1 MENKARSGA
10 SKKVHLADTVIEF
23 AKGLQAQSP
32 GGYDESSLQNINQKL
47 ETEIQNLKSRLGSPP
62 KSQHYVP
69 LRSTGLSLWNWCT
82 RLTRDEDDQS
92 SSPNA
97 RFIALVRVLAFFM
110 TIWVQVDGDKRHK
123 AILRFE
129 ILAVK
134 TAASCINSDEYEL
147 ALFALQQAAEYN
159 GLLQGMRESLPEEEL
174 QASTK
179 YEAEYLTL
187 RLVLSWKQDRM
198 DVAEHLYNTIKKSM
212 ENGDI
217 ASVEKLSDAL
227 FEIGKHLA
235 GKKNYPLAVKWLERS
250 YEWINSRD
258 IELLSRDTIELRLA
272 VSQCLIQVYIDIRT
286 PDSLK
291 KAENHIAYIESELG
305 DKFIVLLFRLEL
317 LLRSPEETFDVDAY
331 TEILRRMTRAID
343 LSESTF
349 KMTLNLIRKLEDKNL
364 PAACSALDEFLT
376 TCILKTQHGAWIE
389 RAVILRMSMAVRD
402 DADNVAENAK
412 SILDQIVPNLDK
424 PLPTDTAAGIH
435 TLIWKRA
442 DSHYNQGQFSLA
454 GHWCQLGLHPALA
467 QSGPTNASKLSRK
480 LVLCAIQDNDLNT
493 AIASLQAMSE
503 ESKQE
508 PSTAFLAFKV
518 ALRNHDIDAA
528 AQCLEQVSKAWP
540 SNPEYLYACCLEAQ
554 QAQEK
559 FSTIQ
564 SLRHMVS
571 GHQFH
576 PSKFIHLPALL
587 RTLIRLELLM
597 INDEKETDD
606 VRDLLKEDL
615 CKTFEVAAMAIQ
627 KENRD
632 TNGERVFIV
641 AELDWFTKNAYNLGL
656 ANSTVWE
663 ARQVIRI
670 LEACLAFLSCY
681 PQDVPGQ
688 TSADTSLRSMF
699 CDFIIA
705 TMLLALARSEDNV
718 EVQLQDYLNMRKHI
732 QHFTEML
739 ESHEQDLD
747 EASREDL
754 NTKLST
760 LLVFEFEGAV
770 CLKSWDDLKT
780 ILLTAEHGKDLS
792 AYQAMADCI
801 LRHHDVPGK
810 GAYCHKFFLY
820 RALREIVNQIWSIEH
835 FGNDKLAK
843 YMRCLLKV
851 TLSMEHEISLGLIVE
866 ICSIVKQ
873 SSASQK
879 LFPPL
884 ELEWI
889 ITTTFN
895 HGIDLLGSHENE
907 LSKAWITH
915 ALTLAHYAQDGGEIE
930 RQLQDRNLK
939 LSWDS
944 QGDEKH

>member
-1 MENKARSGA
+1 MKSGS
-10 SKKVHLADTVIEF
+10 SKKVHLADAVIKL
-23 AKGLQAQSP
+23 AKDLQTQSP
-32 GGYDESSLQNINQKL
+32 GGYNESSLLDVNKKL
-47 ETEIQNLKSRLGSPP
+47 ENEIQNLKSRLGSPP
-62 KSQHYVP
+62 KPQHHAS

-82 RLTRDEDDQS
+82 RLTRDEDDQPS
-92 SSPNA
+92 IANGK
-97 RFIALVRVLAFFM
+97 FIALVRVLAFLM
-110 TIWVQVDGDKRHK
+110 TTWVQPDGDKRPK
-123 AILRFE
+123 VILQSE

-134 TAASCINSDEYEL
+134 TAASCMNSDEYDL

-159 GLLQGMRESLPEEEL
+159 GLLQGMSVALPEEEL
-174 QASTK
+174 QASMK

-212 ENGDI
+212 ENADI
-217 ASVEKLSDAL
+217 PSVEKLSDAL
-227 FEIGKHLA
+227 FEIGKDLTS
-235 GKKNYPLAVKWLERS
+235 KKNYPLAVKWLERS
-250 YEWINSRD
+250 YQWINSRE

-272 VSQCLIQVYIDIRT
+272 VSQCLLQVYMDINT
-286 PDSLK
+286 PDSFE
-291 KAENHIAYIESELG
+291 KAENHIAYIETELG
-305 DKFIVLLFRLEL
+305 DKFVVLLFRLEL
-317 LLRSPEETFDVDAY
+317 QLRSPGEAFDVDAY
-331 TEILRRMTRAID
+331 VDTLRRMMRVMD

-349 KMTLNLIRKLEDKNL
+349 KMIINLIRKLEDKSL
-364 PAACSALDEFLT
+364 PAACSALDEFLM
-376 TCILKTQHGAWIE
+376 TCVLKTQREVWIE

-402 DADNVAENAK
+402 DADNAVENAK
-412 SILDQIVPNLDK
+412 RILDQIVPNLDK
-424 PLPTDTAAGIH
+424 PLPADTAAGIH

-442 DSHYNQGQFSLA
+442 DSHHSQGQFSVA

-467 QSGPTNASKLSRK
+467 QK
-480 LVLCAIQDNDLNT
+480 LVLCAIHDNDLNV

-503 ESKQE
+503 ASKQE
-508 PSTAFLAFKV
+508 PLTAFLAFKV
-518 ALRNHDIDAA
+518 ALRSQDIDAA
-528 AQCLEQVSKAWP
+528 AQCLEQVSEAWP
-540 SNPEYLYACCLEAQ
+540 SNPQYLYACCLEAQ

-559 FSTIQ
+559 ISTIQ
-564 SLRHMVS
+564 ALRHMVS

-576 PSKFIHLPALL
+576 PSKSVHLPALL

-597 INDEKETDD
+597 INDEKEADD
-606 VRDLLKEDL
+606 VRDVLIEDL
-615 CKTFEVAAMAIQ
+615 CKTFEVAAMAIE

-632 TNGERVFIV
+632 PNGEKTFTVI
-641 AELDWFTKNAYNLGL
+641 ELDWFSKNAYNLGL
-656 ANSTVWE
+656 ANSTIWE

-670 LEACLAFLSCY
+670 LEACLSFLSYY

-699 CDFIIA
+699 CDFIVA
-705 TMLLALARSEDNV
+705 TVLLALARSEDNIK
-718 EVQLQDYLNMRKHI
+718 VQLQDYLNMRKHI
-732 QHFTEML
+732 QHFTKLL

-754 NTKLST
+754 NAKLST
-760 LLVFEFEGAV
+760 MLVFEFEGAV

-780 ILLTAEHGKDLS
+780 ILLTAQHGEDLS

-801 LRHHDVPGK
+801 LRHRDVPGK
-810 GAYCHKFFLY
+810 VLY
-820 RALREIVNQIWSIEH
+820 RTLREIVNQIWSIEH

-851 TLSMEHEISLGLIVE
+851 TLSMEHEISLGLIEE

-873 SSASQK
+873 SSVSQK
-879 LFPPL
+879 HFPSL

-895 HGIDLLGSHENE
+895 HGIDLLGSHEDE

-930 RQLQDRNLK
+930 RQLQDRSLK

-944 QGDEKH
+944 QGDEIN